1 MFIGLVS
8 CFVRACLR
16 LLVRER
22 DTAKIGKPSSRIA
35 LPLLVWAHI
44 TPDESD
50 VARPQCPA
58 TCDGGHAT
66 LKESHGQRKIGYKTK
81 VLQTEV
87 RSKKAE
93 LRNSGSMQRITHG
106 GDEFFVV
113 ERLHEKCDR
122 ADGHCGG
129 TRG

>member
-1 MFIGLVS
+1 M
-8 CFVRACLR
+8 
-16 LLVRER
+16 VRER
-22 DTAKIGKPSSRIA
+22 DPVKIGTSSSCIA
-35 LPLLVWAHI
+35 LPLLVRAHI
-44 TPDESD
+44 PPDESD

-93 LRNSGSMQRITHG
+93 LRNSGSMQRVTDG

-122 ADGHCGG
+122 TDGHCGG
-129 TRG
+129 ARGQIFTRSNDNDASLR

>member
-1 MFIGLVS
+1 M
-8 CFVRACLR
+8 
-16 LLVRER
+16 VRER
-22 DTAKIGKPSSRIA
+22 DPMKIRTPSGRIA
-35 LPLLVWAHI
+35 SPLLVRAHI
-44 TPDESD
+44 PPDESD

-106 GDEFFVV
+106 GDELFVV
-113 ERLHEKCDR
+113 ERLHEKCDGP
-122 ADGHCGG
+122 DGHCGG
-129 TRG
+129 ARRQIFARGDDNYFRLW